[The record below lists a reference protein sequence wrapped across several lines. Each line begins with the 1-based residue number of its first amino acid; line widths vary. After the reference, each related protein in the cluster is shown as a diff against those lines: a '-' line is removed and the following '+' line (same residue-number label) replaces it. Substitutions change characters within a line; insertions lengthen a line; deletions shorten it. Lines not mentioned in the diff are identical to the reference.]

1 MRFESKMLK
10 EKEKFDIILTK
21 LNKYFSYVKFKF
33 NQLNTFLV
41 RLSF

>member
-10 EKEKFDIILTK
+10 EKEKFDIILTE
-21 LNKYFSYVKFKF
+21 LNKYFAYVKFKF
-33 NQLNTFLV
+33 NQLNAFLV